1 MIRIGITGGIGSGKT
16 YVCQQLKKRG
26 IPVYHCDDEAK
37 YLMSHSPLIRERLT
51 RLLGTEAYIA
61 QKLNKPPIAA
71 YLFAD
76 EHHAAKVNA
85 IVHPVVKQDFLQ
97 WTERQTAP
105 IVAQE
110 CALLFETGF
119 QDTVDVTVE
128 VYAPLSLRLQRA
140 IQRDHAT
147 PRQIQA
153 RMAQQMDEEEKR
165 QRADVCILNDGTAD
179 LEEQIEHML
188 NNLKNDYSKK
198 DKNTII

>member
-16 YVCQQLKKRG
+16 YVCQLLQKRG

-37 YLMSHSPLIRERLT
+37 LLMTQSPLIRARLIQ
-51 RLLGTEAYIA
+51 LLGTEAYMG
-61 QKLNKPPIAA
+61 QELNKPLIAA

-76 EHHAAKVNA
+76 EHHAAQVNA
-85 IVHPVVKQDFLQ
+85 IVHPVVKRDFQQ
-97 WTERQTAP
+97 WTERQTSP

-140 IQRDHAT
+140 IQRDQAT
-147 PRQIQA
+147 PKQIQA

-165 QRADVCILNDGTAD
+165 QRADICILNDGTAD

-188 NNLKNDYSKK
+188 NELNNRKPT
-198 DKNTII
+198 TIK

>member
-16 YVCQQLKKRG
+16 YVCQLLQKRG

-37 YLMSHSPLIRERLT
+37 LLMTQSPLIRERLIQ
-51 RLLGTEAYIA
+51 LLGTEAYMG
-61 QKLNKPPIAA
+61 QELNKPLIAA

-76 EHHAAKVNA
+76 EDHAAQVNA
-85 IVHPVVKQDFLQ
+85 IVHPVVKRDFQQ
-97 WTERQTAP
+97 WTERQTSP

-119 QDTVDVTVE
+119 QDTVDVTLE
-128 VYAPLSLRLQRA
+128 VYAPHSLRLQRA
-140 IQRDHAT
+140 IQRDQAT
-147 PRQIQA
+147 PEQIQA

-165 QRADVCILNDGTAD
+165 QRADICILNDGTAD

-188 NNLKNDYSKK
+188 NELNNRKPT
-198 DKNTII
+198 TIK